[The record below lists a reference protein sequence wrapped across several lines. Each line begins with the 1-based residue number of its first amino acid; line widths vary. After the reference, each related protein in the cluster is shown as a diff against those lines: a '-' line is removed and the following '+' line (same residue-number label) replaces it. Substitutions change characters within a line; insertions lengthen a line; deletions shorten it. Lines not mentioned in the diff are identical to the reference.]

1 MEQRRPAEDVIRG
14 LATTSAKIQ
23 ALADAGYD
31 RTEISQ
37 LLGIRY
43 QHITVNVTL
52 ILPKTSGLKLRSRDG
67 PGWSIERSE
76 DGE

>member
-1 MEQRRPAEDVIRG
+1 MEQDVIRG
-14 LATTSAKIQ
+14 LATAAAKIQ

-43 QHITVNVTL
+43 QHVTTYCC
-52 ILPKTSGLKLRSRDG
+52 IGG
-67 PGWSIERSE
+67 P
-76 DGE
+76 